1 MQQITVLCVGRL
13 KEAYLT
19 AACAEYQKRLQTL
32 CKLQIIELSAQK
44 LPDDPNDTQIQQA
57 LDKEGTQILEKVPA
71 GAALVA
77 LCVEGKQ
84 MDSPSFSRLLSD
96 YATAGKDKVC
106 FVIGGSFGLAEK
118 VKRRADKRLSV
129 SAMTFPHQLFR
140 VMLLEQ
146 IYRAKQIE
154 RGSKYHK

>member
-13 KEAYLT
+13 KEAYL
-19 AACAEYQKRLQTL
+19 ADACAEYQKRLQTL
-32 CKLQIIELSAQK
+32 CRLQIVELPAQRT
-44 LPDDPNDTQIQQA
+44 PDDPSPAQIAQA
-57 LDKEGTQILEKVPA
+57 LEKE
-71 GAALVA
+71 GAALLQKIPQGAAVIA

-84 MDSPSFSRLLSD
+84 MDSEAFSRLLQD
-96 YATAGKDKVC
+96 YATTGKDKVC
-106 FVIGGSFGLAEK
+106 FIIGGSFGLSDA
-118 VKRRADKRLSV
+118 VKRRADRRLSL
-129 SAMTFPHQLFR
+129 SEMTFPHQLFR

>member
-13 KEAYLT
+13 KEPYLA

-32 CKLQIIELSAQK
+32 CKLQIIELPPAK
-44 LPDDPNDTQIQQA
+44 LPDDPAPAQIAQA
-57 LDKEGTQILEKVPA
+57 LEKEGAAILEKIPQ
-71 GAALVA
+71 GAAVVA

-84 MDSPSFSRLLSD
+84 MDSEAFSRLLSD

-106 FVIGGSFGLAEK
+106 FVIGGSFGLSDA
-118 VKRRADKRLSV
+118 VKRCADRRLSV
-129 SAMTFPHQLFR
+129 SEMTFPHQLFR

>member
-1 MQQITVLCVGRL
+1 MQQITVLCIGRL
-13 KEAYLT
+13 KETYL
-19 AACAEYQKRLQTL
+19 ADACAEYQKRLQTL
-32 CKLQIIELSAQK
+32 CRLQIVELPAQRT
-44 LPDDPNDTQIQQA
+44 PDDPSPAQITQA
-57 LDKEGTQILEKVPA
+57 LEKE
-71 GAALVA
+71 GAALLQKIPQGAAVIA

-84 MDSPSFSRLLSD
+84 MDSEAFSRLLQD

-106 FVIGGSFGLAEK
+106 FVIGGSFGLSDA
-118 VKRRADKRLSV
+118 VKRRADQRLSV

>member
-13 KEAYLT
+13 KESYLA

-32 CKLQIIELSAQK
+32 CKLQIIELPPVK
-44 LPDDPNDTQIQQA
+44 LPDDPAPAQIAQA
-57 LDKEGTQILEKVPA
+57 LEKEGAAILEKIPQ
-71 GAALVA
+71 GAAVVA

-84 MDSPSFSRLLSD
+84 MTSEGFSRLLSD

-106 FVIGGSFGLAEK
+106 FLIGGSFGLSDT
-118 VKRRADKRLSV
+118 VKRRADRRLSV
-129 SAMTFPHQLFR
+129 SEMTFPHQLFR

-154 RGSKYHK
+154 KGTKYHK

>member
-13 KEAYLT
+13 KEPYLA

-32 CKLQIIELSAQK
+32 CKLQVIELPPAK
-44 LPDDPNDTQIQQA
+44 LPDDPAPAQIAQA
-57 LDKEGTQILEKVPA
+57 LEKEGAAILEKIPQ
-71 GAALVA
+71 GAAVVA

-84 MDSPSFSRLLSD
+84 MDSEAFSRLLSD

-106 FVIGGSFGLAEK
+106 FVIGGSFGLSDA
-118 VKRRADKRLSV
+118 VKCRADRRLSV
-129 SAMTFPHQLFR
+129 SEMTFPHQLFR